1 MQVVIVESPSKA
13 KTINKYLG
21 SGFKVL
27 ASYGHIRDLP
37 SKDGSVDP
45 VRDFAMTWELDAG
58 SRKRVNEIAAA
69 VKDADRLILA
79 TDPDREGEAI
89 SWHILEVLA
98 QKKAL
103 RGMPV
108 ERVAFNAITKSAV
121 QEAIAN
127 PRQIDQDLVDAYL
140 ARRALDYL
148 VGFTLSPVL
157 WRKLPG
163 ARSAGRVQSVA
174 LRLICEREI
183 EIERFVAQEYW
194 TVASQISSENGQ
206 PFEARLTVHE
216 GEKLK
221 KFSLGDEAAAI
232 KAKRAVEAAT
242 FKIEAV
248 EAKPTRRNPPP
259 PFMTSTLQQEA
270 ARKLGFGASRTMQ
283 TAQRLYEGIDIGGET
298 TGLITYMRT
307 DGLDM
312 APEALR
318 ELRDVIVSQFG
329 DKYLPDA
336 PRAYKTKQKNAQE
349 AHECIRPTSFN
360 RHPDKLRGLDQDQKR
375 LYELI
380 WKRAMASQMEPAR
393 LEQTTIDITSTDRKT
408 GLRATGSVVLF
419 DGFLALYEEGQDDQD
434 SEDGSGVLPKVRE
447 GAGADASDVTA
458 EQHFTQP
465 PPRYSEASLVKKLE
479 ELGIGRPST
488 YASILTTLQDRG
500 YVVLDQKRFLPDS
513 KGRIVT
519 AFLENF
525 FRRYVEYDFTANLE
539 ETLDEISNGDV
550 DWRKFL
556 AEFWKDFSAT
566 VDETKDLRISEVL
579 DALNVALAPLIFPDK
594 GDGTDPR
601 KCPSCSEGQ
610 LSLKTG
616 KFGAFIGCSN
626 YPDCQ
631 YTRQLSAAENEAEQ
645 QGDKELGLDSATGLP
660 VFLRIGRFG
669 PYVQLGAEDKETK
682 EKPRRTGLPKGW
694 KVEDINLESALRLL
708 SLPRI
713 VGQHPEDG
721 EEIEA
726 NLGRYGP
733 YVRHNKTYAN
743 VPDVEELFEI
753 GINRAVS
760 LIEEKKANPGRG
772 RGAGAKPLRELG
784 EHPDTGKP
792 VNVMDGRYGA
802 YVKHEK
808 TNATLPKGT
817 SPENVTLEQ
826 ALELIAERE
835 KKKPTKKAAKKKA
848 PKKAA
853 KKASTKTMAG
863 KTTKRAT
870 KKTAR
875 KATKT
880 SAGKAVASSA
890 KD

>member
-21 SGFKVL
+21 SGYKVL
-27 ASYGHIRDLP
+27 ASFGHIRDLP

-45 VRDFAMTWELDAG
+45 DRDFAMTWELDAG
-58 SRKRVNEIAAA
+58 SKKRVNEIASA
-69 VKDADRLILA
+69 VKEADRLILA

-103 RGMPV
+103 KDKPV
-108 ERVAFNAITKSAV
+108 ERVAFNAITKTAV
-121 QEAIAN
+121 KEAIAS
-127 PRQIDQDLVDAYL
+127 PREIDQDLVDAYL

-148 VGFTLSPVL
+148 VGFTLSPIL

-163 ARSAGRVQSVA
+163 SRSAGRVQSVA

-183 EIERFVAQEYW
+183 EIERFVPQEYW
-194 TVASQISSENGQ
+194 TVAASVSSDGG
-206 PFEARLTVHE
+206 PAFLARLTVHQ

-221 KFSLGDEAAAI
+221 KFSLGAEAAALA
-232 KAKRAVEAAT
+232 AKRAIEAAS
-242 FKIEAV
+242 FAIEAV

-259 PFMTSTLQQEA
+259 PFTTSTMQQEA

-307 DGLDM
+307 DGVDM
-312 APEALR
+312 APEAMH
-318 ELRDVIVSQFG
+318 EVRDVISGAFG
-329 DKYLPDA
+329 DAYAPDK
-336 PRAYKTKQKNAQE
+336 PRIYKSKQKNAQE
-349 AHECIRPTSFN
+349 AHECIRPTSFA
-360 RHPDKLRGLDQDQKR
+360 RTPDEVRGRLDDGQAR

-380 WKRAMASQMEPAR
+380 WKRAMASQMSEAR
-393 LEQTTIDITSTDRKT
+393 LEQTTIDVLSSDKKT

-419 DGFLALYEEGQDDQD
+419 DGFLKLYEEGKDDQEA
-434 SEDGSGVLPKVRE
+434 EDGAGVLPKVAQ
-447 GAGADASDVTA
+447 GASADAKDVNA

-488 YASILTTLQDRG
+488 YASILSTLQDRG
-500 YVVLDQKRFLPDS
+500 YVALEKNRFIPDS

-556 AEFWKDFSAT
+556 AEFWRDFHAT
-566 VDETKDLRISEVL
+566 VEETKDLRISEVL
-579 DALNVALAPLIFPDK
+579 DALNEALGPLIFPDK
-594 GDGTDPR
+594 GDGSDPR
-601 KCPSCSEGQ
+601 KCPACDNGR

-626 YPDCQ
+626 YPECQ
-631 YTRQLSAAENEAEQ
+631 HTRQLSANENEAEA
-645 QGDKELGLDSATGLP
+645 QGDRELGLDPQSGLA
-660 VFLRIGRFG
+660 VLLRIGRFG
-669 PYVQLGAEDKETK
+669 PYVQLGPEDKESK
-682 EKPRRTGLPKGW
+682 EKPRRTGLPRGW
-694 KVEDINLESALRLL
+694 KVEDITLESALKLL
-708 SLPRI
+708 RLPRV

-721 EEIEA
+721 EDIEA

-733 YVRHNKTYAN
+733 YVRHGKVYAN

-753 GINRAVS
+753 GINRAVA

-772 RGAGAKPLRELG
+772 RGQAAKPLKELG
-784 EHPDTGKP
+784 EHPETGKP
-792 VNVMDGRYGA
+792 VNVMDGRYGP

-817 SPENVTLEQ
+817 DPESVTLEQ
-826 ALELIAERE
+826 AIELIAERE
-835 KKKPTKKAAKKKA
+835 KKKPTKKKAAKKKTA
-848 PKKAA
+848 KKATKKAA
-853 KKASTKTMAG
+853 KKATKKAAK
-863 KTTKRAT
+863 KTT
-870 KKTAR
+870 KKTA
-875 KATKT
+875 KKT
-880 SAGKAVASSA
+880 AEPAE
-890 KD
+890 